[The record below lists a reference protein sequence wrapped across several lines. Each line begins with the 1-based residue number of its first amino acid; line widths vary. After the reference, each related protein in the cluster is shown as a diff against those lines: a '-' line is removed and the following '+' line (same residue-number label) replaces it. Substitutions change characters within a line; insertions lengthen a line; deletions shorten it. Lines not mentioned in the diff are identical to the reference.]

1 MTDTTAL
8 DPDYILG
15 AVLVNAQRLHG
26 SSNRLRF
33 RGYDF
38 KLQQIFHELSSCPDF
53 PLLSAFVFSDS
64 GPEPYS
70 PILNDSVSTL
80 QLGGLLGRQNP
91 DYEILFLN
99 PSAEAFF
106 DEVLAKELS
115 TDQKAQLEKIA
126 EAFLQKVDTISDQ
139 AA

>member
-1 MTDTTAL
+1 MADTVAL
-8 DPDYILG
+8 DPDYILS
-15 AVLVNAQRLHG
+15 AVLVNAQRLLG
-26 SSNRLRF
+26 SSKRLRF

-38 KLQQIFHELSSCPDF
+38 KLQQVFHELLSNPDF
-53 PLLSAFVFSDS
+53 PLLKAFVFSDS

-91 DYEILFLN
+91 DYEILLLN

-115 TDQKAQLEKIA
+115 ADQKAQLEKIA
-126 EAFLQKVDTISDQ
+126 QAFMQKVDIISEQ